1 MTVVFRRVFASLF
14 LCAAALAGVPAS
26 AQTVALTPPAAD
38 FAAGPVKTGHL
49 EAELVPETTGVAPG
63 GLAYVAI
70 RQTITP
76 GWHTYWRNPGDSGEA
91 TSAKWTL
98 PSGWSV
104 GDIVWPAP
112 QRLPLGPL
120 MNYGYTNQV
129 LLPVALNVPA
139 SAKPGTSQTLKAD
152 VAFLVCADICVPENA
167 KVELTVPV
175 VAGTPPTDPKWG
187 AAIEKVITDAP
198 KASGLE
204 AAVAWAGQGAD
215 RVLKLG
221 VTGDGVK
228 GVDLSHAYF
237 FPYDTKALDHA
248 AKQAIE
254 KGPGGL
260 TLTLK
265 PSQQTATAT
274 DVPSLDGVLS
284 LGGQT
289 YEVSAKPEPIPAE
302 AGGLGAVTPAPLK
315 SEAVAQSTAGQATG
329 AAAPTI
335 PAEGAN
341 LGLLP
346 AVLFAFL
353 GGLIL
358 NLMPCVF
365 PILSM
370 KAASLAVHA
379 HEPGE
384 ARSQGLAFL
393 AGVLVAFLALA
404 GLVLALKAGGAAVGW
419 GFQLQSPA
427 VVGAL
432 ALIMLL
438 VALNM
443 SGVFEATL
451 PGTGA
456 GAGLAAKGG
465 LIGSFFTGLLA
476 VVVAAPCTAPF
487 MAPALGF
494 ALTQSPPAA
503 LLVFIGLG
511 LGFAAPFTALSFA
524 PALRRLF
531 PRPGAWMD
539 TFKHLLAFPMYG
551 TAAWLLW
558 VFTLQAGSSALALM
572 LTAAVLAGF
581 CAWLLGRAQA
591 SGKPLIP
598 GLAAAVAAVLAIAC
612 LATGAREIAPA
623 AATQTASADAS
634 APAATPGKEADSEPF
649 SPQKLADLRAQG
661 KPVFVNFTAAWCVTC
676 QVNERLALGSP
687 LVAKALADAGAVYLK
702 ADWTN
707 HDSEIAKLLAE
718 HGRAGVPLYLVYGAG
733 GGDPAVLPQLLT
745 PGGVAQAI
753 KAAAKPKV

>member
-1 MTVVFRRVFASLF
+1 VIRRALASLM
-14 LCAAALAGVPAS
+14 LCVALSVGLAAAPAA
-26 AQTVALTPPAAD
+26 AQTVALQPPPAD

-49 EAELVPETTGVAPG
+49 EAELVPETQGVAPG

-70 RQTITP
+70 RQDIMK

-104 GDIVWPAP
+104 GDMVWPAP

-120 MNYGYTNQV
+120 MNYGYTGQV
-129 LLPVALNVPA
+129 LLPIALNVPGT
-139 SAKPGTSQTLKAD
+139 AKPGTTQTLKAD
-152 VAFLVCADICVPENA
+152 VTFLVCADICVPEQA
-167 KVELTVPV
+167 KLKLDVPV
-175 VAGTPPTDPKWG
+175 VSGTPPLDPKWG
-187 AAIEKVITDAP
+187 AAIDKTIMDAP

-221 VTGDGVK
+221 VTGEAVK

-237 FPYDTKALDHA
+237 FPYDPKALDHA

-265 PSQQTATAT
+265 PGAGMANAKEA
-274 DVPSLDGVLS
+274 PSLDGVLS
-284 LGGQT
+284 LGGAA
-289 YEVSAKPEPIPAE
+289 YELSAKPEPIPAE
-302 AGGLGAVTPAPLK
+302 AGGLGAVTPAPLR
-315 SEAVAQSTAGQATG
+315 SEAVAQSTAGQAT
-329 AAAPTI
+329 AALP
-335 PAEGAN
+335 PPPGSG

-365 PILSM
+365 PVLSM
-370 KAASLAVHA
+370 KAAGLAAHA
-379 HEPGE
+379 HAPGE
-384 ARSQGLAFL
+384 AQRQGLAFL
-393 AGVLVAFLALA
+393 AGVLVTFLALA
-404 GLVLALKAGGAAVGW
+404 GLLLAAKAGGAAIGW

-432 ALIMLL
+432 ALVMLL

-451 PGTGA
+451 PGQGA
-456 GAGLAAKGG
+456 GSGLTAKGG
-465 LIGSFFTGLLA
+465 LLGSFFTGMLA

-487 MAPALGF
+487 MATALGF
-494 ALTQSPPAA
+494 ALTQPAPAA
-503 LLVFIGLG
+503 LLVFVGLG
-511 LGFAAPFTALSFA
+511 LGFAAPFVLISLL
-524 PALRRLF
+524 PALRRLI

-539 TFKHLLAFPMYG
+539 TFRHVLAFPMYG
-551 TAAWLLW
+551 AAAWLLW
-558 VFTLQAGSSALALM
+558 VFTLQTGANALAL
-572 LTAAVLAGF
+572 LLAAAVLVGF
-581 CAWLLGRAQA
+581 CAWLLGRAQG
-591 SGKPLIP
+591 SGRPLVP
-598 GLAAAVAAVLAIAC
+598 GVAAAVAAALAVAC
-612 LATGAREIAPA
+612 LVTGAREAAPPA
-623 AATQTASADAS
+623 AAAQTASADGGGSADAS
-634 APAATPGKEADSEPF
+634 GKEAASEPF
-649 SPQKLADLRAQG
+649 SPQRLADLRAEG

-676 QVNERLALGSP
+676 QVNERLALASP
-687 LVAKALADAGAVYLK
+687 QVAKALADVGGVYLK

-707 HDSEIAKLLAE
+707 HDSEIAGLLAQ
-718 HGRAGVPLYLVYGAG
+718 HGRAGVPLYLVYGKG
-733 GGDPAVLPQLLT
+733 GGDPQVLPQLLT
-745 PGGVAQAI
+745 PGAVASAI
-753 KAAAKPKV
+753 RAAGRPKA

>member
-1 MTVVFRRVFASLF
+1 MFRRVFASLI
-14 LCAAALAGVPAS
+14 LCAATLVGVAAS
-26 AQTVALTPPAAD
+26 AQTVALQPPPAD
-38 FAAGPVKTGHL
+38 FASGPIKTGHL

-70 RQTITP
+70 RQDITK

-91 TSAKWTL
+91 TSAKWNL

-152 VAFLVCADICVPENA
+152 VTFLVCADICVPEEA
-167 KVELTVPV
+167 KLELTVPV
-175 VAGTPPTDPKWG
+175 VSGTPPTDPKWG

-198 KASGLE
+198 KASGLD

-221 VTGDGVK
+221 VTGDAVK

-248 AKQAIE
+248 GKQAIE

-265 PSQQTATAT
+265 PSQQTANAK

-284 LGGQT
+284 LGGQA

-302 AGGLGAVTPAPLK
+302 AGGLGAVAAAPLK
-315 SEAVAQSTAGQATG
+315 GEAVAQSTAGTATP
-329 AAAPTI
+329 AAAI

-370 KAASLAVHA
+370 KAASLAAHA

-393 AGVLVAFLALA
+393 AGVLVTFLALA
-404 GLVLALKAGGAAVGW
+404 GLVLALKAGGSAVGW

-465 LIGSFFTGLLA
+465 LVGSFFTGLLA

-494 ALTQSPPAA
+494 ALTQTPPA
-503 LLVFIGLG
+503 
-511 LGFAAPFTALSFA
+511 P
-524 PALRRLF
+524 
-531 PRPGAWMD
+531 
-539 TFKHLLAFPMYG
+539 
-551 TAAWLLW
+551 
-558 VFTLQAGSSALALM
+558 
-572 LTAAVLAGF
+572 
-581 CAWLLGRAQA
+581 
-591 SGKPLIP
+591 
-598 GLAAAVAAVLAIAC
+598 
-612 LATGAREIAPA
+612 
-623 AATQTASADAS
+623 
-634 APAATPGKEADSEPF
+634 
-649 SPQKLADLRAQG
+649 
-661 KPVFVNFTAAWCVTC
+661 
-676 QVNERLALGSP
+676 
-687 LVAKALADAGAVYLK
+687 
-702 ADWTN
+702 
-707 HDSEIAKLLAE
+707 
-718 HGRAGVPLYLVYGAG
+718 
-733 GGDPAVLPQLLT
+733 
-745 PGGVAQAI
+745 
-753 KAAAKPKV
+753 

>member
-1 MTVVFRRVFASLF
+1 VFRRVFASLMF
-14 LCAAALAGVPAS
+14 SAAALAMSASGAPAS
-26 AQTVALTPPAAD
+26 AQTVALQPPPAD
-38 FAAGPVKTGHL
+38 FAAGAVKTGHL

-70 RQTITP
+70 RQNITP

-104 GDIVWPAP
+104 GDMVWPAP

-129 LLPVALNVPA
+129 LLPVALNVPGD
-139 SAKPGTSQTLKAD
+139 AKVGGNVTLKAD
-152 VAFLVCADICVPENA
+152 VRFLVCADICVPEEA
-167 KVELTVPV
+167 KLKLDVPV
-175 VAGTPPTDPKWG
+175 VSGTGAAPPLDPKWG
-187 AAIEKVITDAP
+187 AAIENTINGAP

-204 AAVAWAGQGAD
+204 AAVAWAGQGAN

-221 VTGDGVK
+221 ITGDQVK

-237 FPYDTKALDHA
+237 FPYDNKVIDYPS
-248 AKQAIE
+248 KQAIE

-265 PSQQTATAT
+265 PFDQTT
-274 DVPSLDGVLS
+274 DAKDPPSLNGVLS
-284 LGGQT
+284 LGGQA

-315 SEAVAQSTAGQATG
+315 GEAVAQSTAGTATTP
-329 AAAPTI
+329 AI

-365 PILSM
+365 PVLSM
-370 KAASLAVHA
+370 KAASLAAHA

-384 ARSQGLAFL
+384 ARRQGLAFL
-393 AGVLVAFLALA
+393 AGVMVAFLGLA
-404 GLVLALKAGGAAVGW
+404 GLVLAAKAGGAAVGW

-456 GAGLAAKGG
+456 GSGLAAKGG
-465 LIGSFFTGLLA
+465 LVGSFFTGLLA

-503 LLVFIGLG
+503 LLVFVGVG
-511 LGFAAPFTALSFA
+511 LGFAAPFTLISFA
-524 PALRRLF
+524 PAVRRLI

-539 TFKHLLAFPMYG
+539 TFKHVLAFPMYG
-551 TAAWLLW
+551 TAAWLVW
-558 VFTLQAGSSALALM
+558 VFSLQAGSSGLAAM
-572 LTAAVLAGF
+572 LAAAVLAGF

-598 GLAAAVAAVLAIAC
+598 GLTAAIAAVLAVAC
-612 LATGAREIAPA
+612 LVAGARETAPA
-623 AATQTASADAS
+623 AAQTASADAS
-634 APAATPGKEADSEPF
+634 APAQAPGKEAASEPF
-649 SPQKLADLRAQG
+649 TPARLAELQSQG

-687 LVAKALADAGAVYLK
+687 QVARALADAGAVYLK

-707 HDSEIAKLLAE
+707 HDGEIAKLLAE
-718 HGRAGVPLYLVYGAG
+718 HGRAGVPLYLVYGAKG
-733 GGDPAVLPQLLT
+733 GSPAVLPQLLT

-753 KAAAKPKV
+753 RAASAKS

>member
-1 MTVVFRRVFASLF
+1 MLRRPFASPVIASLIVWG
-14 LCAAALAGVPAS
+14 AALFAPAA
-26 AQTVALTPPAAD
+26 AQTVPLQAPPAD
-38 FAAGPVKTGHL
+38 YAAGPSKTGHL
-49 EAELVPETTGVAPG
+49 EAELVPETQGVAPG

-70 RQTITP
+70 RQDIAK

-104 GDIVWPAP
+104 GDWVWPAP

-120 MNYGYTNQV
+120 MNYGYTGQV

-139 SAKPGTSQTLKAD
+139 SAKPGTTQTLKAD
-152 VAFLVCADICVPENA
+152 VTFLVCADICVPEEA
-167 KVELTVPV
+167 KLEITLPV
-175 VAGTPPTDPKWG
+175 VAGVPPTDPKWG
-187 AAIEKVITDAP
+187 AAIDKTIMGAP

-221 VTGDGVK
+221 VTGDALK
-228 GVDLSHAYF
+228 AIDLSQAYF
-237 FPYDTKALDHA
+237 FPYDAKAIDHA
-248 AKQAIE
+248 AKQQIE

-265 PSQQTATAT
+265 PSTVGTASAA
-274 DVPSLDGVLS
+274 PSLDGVLS
-284 LGGQT
+284 LGAQT
-289 YEVSAKPEPIPAE
+289 YEVSAKPNPIPAE

-315 SEAVAQSTAGQATG
+315 AEAIAQSTAG
-329 AAAPTI
+329 AASPAI
-335 PAEGAN
+335 PPPGSG

-365 PILSM
+365 PVLSM
-370 KAASLAVHA
+370 KAASLAAHA
-379 HEPGE
+379 HKESE

-393 AGVLVAFLALA
+393 AGVLFTFLALA
-404 GLVLALKAGGAAVGW
+404 GLLLALKAGGQAIGW
-419 GFQLQSPA
+419 GFQLQSPV

-432 ALIMLL
+432 ALVMLL

-451 PGTGA
+451 PGQGA
-456 GAGLAAKGG
+456 GGSLAAQGGLA
-465 LIGSFFTGLLA
+465 GSFFTGMLA

-487 MAPALGF
+487 MAAALGF
-494 ALTQSPPAA
+494 ALTQSAPAA
-503 LLVFIGLG
+503 LLVFAGLG
-511 LGFAAPFTALSFA
+511 LGFAAPFVAVTFI
-524 PALRRLF
+524 PALMRLF
-531 PRPGAWMD
+531 PRPGGWMD
-539 TFKHLLAFPMYG
+539 TLKHLLAFPMYG

-558 VFTLQAGSSALALM
+558 VFTLQTGSNALALM
-572 LTAAVLAGF
+572 LAAAVLAGF

-591 SGKPLIP
+591 TGKPLVP
-598 GLAAAVAAVLAIAC
+598 GLVAGLAAVLAITC
-612 LATGAREIAPA
+612 LVFGARETAPA
-623 AATQTASADAS
+623 AAAQTASADQG
-634 APAATPGKEADSEPF
+634 PAEAGGKEAASEPF
-649 SPQKLADLRAQG
+649 TPARLADLRAQG

-687 LVAKALADAGAVYLK
+687 QVSKALAEVGGVYLK

-707 HDSEIAKLLAE
+707 HDSEIARLLAE
-718 HGRAGVPLYLVYGAG
+718 HGRAGVPLYLVYGVS
-733 GGDPAVLPQLLT
+733 GGDPVVLPQLLT
-745 PGGVAQAI
+745 PGAVVQAI
-753 KAAAKPKV
+753 RAAGKKT